1 MKALFLHSVSFA
13 SPSDDNGVKI
23 DVPPD
28 AGAAGEAQA

>member
-1 MKALFLHSVSFA
+1 MKALFLHTDVSCT
-13 SPSDDNGVKI
+13 PSGVKI